1 MSISCEE
8 AQDLLAA
15 YAMDRLDGED
25 GEAMSEHVSSCRRHD
40 EELAE
45 LRAIAG
51 ALVLAAEEEEPPARL
66 RANLLAAFDEEASV
80 TTWPRPA
87 APGRAPAPGLFE
99 RIWRRPAFAYGIAAA
114 LAVVALGLGV
124 WNVSLQSRSEP
135 AVVRVFNQGGLTMR
149 VVYLRDEQVAV
160 LEVNMPALQP
170 DQTYQAWKVPEG
182 QGAPVSLGLLSNH
195 GTFAFSTDLDDTR
208 AIAISVEPAG
218 GSPQPTTTPV
228 VLQEL

>member
-8 AQDLLAA
+8 AQELLAA
-15 YAMDRLDGED
+15 YAMDRLDGDD
-25 GEAMSEHVSSCRRHD
+25 GKAMSEHVLSCRRHD

-45 LRAIAG
+45 LRAVAG
-51 ALVLAAEEEEPPARL
+51 ALVLAADEERPPARL
-66 RANLLAAFDEEASV
+66 RANLLAAFDEEAAA
-80 TTWPRPA
+80 TTLPA
-87 APGRAPAPGLFE
+87 PTAPSRSPAPGLFE
-99 RIWRRPAFAYGIAAA
+99 RLWRRPAFAYGLAAA
-114 LAVVALGLGV
+114 LAVVALALGV
-124 WNVSLQSRSEP
+124 WNVSLQSRDEP
-135 AVVRVFNQGGLTMR
+135 ALVRVFSQGGLTMR

-160 LEVNMPALQP
+160 LEVNLPALSAG
-170 DQTYQAWKVPEG
+170 QTYQAWKVPEG
-182 QGAPVSLGLLSNH
+182 QSAPVSLGLLSNQ